1 MVGYPI
7 RSQGKGLW
15 SYTAMEVHAGISRGA
30 MGLKQKIKVLETM
43 YTHKC
48 CDCALREN
56 ERIFAVIHRQKFHP

>member
-30 MGLKQKIKVLETM
+30 MGLDQWIKVLETI
-43 YTHKC
+43 YTCKY
-48 CDCALREN
+48 CDCALRED
-56 ERIFAVIHRQKFHP
+56 QKISDQELEN